1 MECFIRM
8 FLEETAVELV
18 FVDKVNHCKF
28 KILKLTYFNPPP
40 KKKSYIYS
48 YKLSA
53 VEYYMSAVEYYAHIH
68 FILKTRFLLT
78 YQAFYK

>member
-28 KILKLTYFNPPP
+28 KILKLTYLKKK
-40 KKKSYIYS
+40 KKKSCIYS